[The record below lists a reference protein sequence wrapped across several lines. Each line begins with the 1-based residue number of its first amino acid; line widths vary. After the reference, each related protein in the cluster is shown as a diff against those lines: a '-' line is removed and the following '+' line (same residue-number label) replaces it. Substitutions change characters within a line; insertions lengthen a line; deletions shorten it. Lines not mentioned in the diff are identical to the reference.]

1 MDKLEWQAYE
11 FEQPQRQASWF
22 VSLWILAAALV
33 VVAVILKSYLL
44 AVFIIIAA
52 GVLNIYAL
60 KEPHQYTFILD
71 SETLKI
77 GDKEHALSDFRSFWI
92 FERESGNVLS
102 LEGKNLLNLHLEIPL
117 AETSPEA
124 VRNTISPAVPEKE
137 REESTIDVLA
147 RRLKF

>member
-1 MDKLEWQAYE
+1 MDKITWQAYE
-11 FEQPQRQASWF
+11 FEQPERQTNWF

-33 VVAVILKSYLL
+33 VVAIILKSYLL

-60 KEPHQYTFILD
+60 KEPHQYTFVLD
-71 SETLKI
+71 VETLKI
-77 GDKEHALSDFRSFWI
+77 GEKEHILNNFKSFWI

-102 LEGKNLLNLHLEIPL
+102 LEGRNILNLHMEIPL
-117 AETSPEA
+117 AEVDPET
-124 VRNTISPAVPEKE
+124 VRHIISPAVPEKE
-137 REESTIDVLA
+137 HNESTIDALA

>member
-1 MDKLEWQAYE
+1 MNKIEWQAYE
-11 FEQPQRQASWF
+11 FEQPERQTNWF

-52 GVLNIYAL
+52 AVLNIYAL
-60 KEPHQYTFILD
+60 KEPREYTFILD
-71 SETLKI
+71 AETLKI
-77 GDKEHALSDFRSFWI
+77 GEKEHALGEFKSFWI

-102 LEGKNLLNLHLEIPL
+102 LEGKNILNLHLEIPL
-117 AETSPEA
+117 AEIDPET
-124 VRNTISPAVPEKE
+124 VRHIISPAVPEKE
-137 REESTIDVLA
+137 HNESTIDILA